1 MAQEKR
7 TVIKVNTPESLKRTL
22 RRAALER
29 HVPVAALAR
38 PARPEYRKE
47 KG

>member
-7 TVIKVNTPESLKRTL
+7 TVIKVHAPASLKQAL
-22 RRAALER
+22 RRAAVER
-29 HVPVAALAR
+29 HISVAALAR
-38 PARPEYRKE
+38 LVLAEYLKE